1 MHIPIHRLR
10 ERLGEVPA
18 GTVWVHCAG
27 GTRAAVAA
35 SLLDA
40 AGRDVV
46 AVDDGFDA
54 AAEAGLTVVT
64 SG

>member
-1 MHIPIHRLR
+1 LHGRI
-10 ERLGEVPA
+10 GEVPP

-27 GTRAAVAA
+27 GMRAAIAA

-40 AGRDVV
+40 ASRDVV

-54 AAEAGLTVVT
+54 AAEAGLPLSRPDGT
-64 SG
+64 G